1 MKKNQIN
8 RTIHKMTFD
17 ITLLDIL
24 KTKDNHKL
32 SRFDA
37 FMWLAEHILDGFPCS
52 QREGQ
57 LQLYKVTNSELAK
70 LWHWSRPSV
79 QKFTQE
85 LIDLGLLRRERFGKY
100 FAYSLSAEAEKL
112 IK

>member
-1 MKKNQIN
+1 MKRNQTN
-8 RTIHKMTFD
+8 RTIQKMTFD
-17 ITLLDIL
+17 NTLLEIL

-37 FMWLAEHILDGFPCS
+37 FMWLAEHILDGFPFS
-52 QREGQ
+52 QKEGQ

-100 FAYSLSAEAEKL
+100 FAYSLSAEAEKF

>member
-1 MKKNQIN
+1 MKKNQKN

-24 KTKDNHKL
+24 KTKDDHKL

-37 FMWLAEHILDGFPCS
+37 FMWLAEHILNGFPRS
-52 QREGQ
+52 QEEGR

-70 LWHWSRPSV
+70 RWHWSRPSV

-100 FAYSLSAEAEKL
+100 FAYSLSAEAEKF

>member
-1 MKKNQIN
+1 MKRNQTN
-8 RTIHKMTFD
+8 RTIQKMTFD
-17 ITLLDIL
+17 NTLLEIL

-37 FMWLAEHILDGFPCS
+37 FMWLAEHILDG
-52 QREGQ
+52 
-57 LQLYKVTNSELAK
+57 TNSELAK

-85 LIDLGLLRRERFGKY
+85 LIDLGIIRRERFGKY
-100 FAYSLSAEAEKL
+100 FAYSLSDEAKKL

>member
-8 RTIHKMTFD
+8 RTIQMMTFD
-17 ITLLDIL
+17 STLLEIL

-37 FMWLAEHILDGFPCS
+37 FMWLAEHILDGFPFS
-52 QREGQ
+52 QKEGQ

-100 FAYSLSAEAEKL
+100 FAYSLSAEAEKF

>member
-1 MKKNQIN
+1 MKRNQTN
-8 RTIHKMTFD
+8 RTIQKMTFD
-17 ITLLDIL
+17 NTLLEIL

-37 FMWLAEHILDGFPCS
+37 FMWLAEHILDGFPFS
-52 QREGQ
+52 QKEGQ

-85 LIDLGLLRRERFGKY
+85 LIDLGIIRRERFGKY
-100 FAYSLSAEAEKL
+100 FAYSLSDEAKKL